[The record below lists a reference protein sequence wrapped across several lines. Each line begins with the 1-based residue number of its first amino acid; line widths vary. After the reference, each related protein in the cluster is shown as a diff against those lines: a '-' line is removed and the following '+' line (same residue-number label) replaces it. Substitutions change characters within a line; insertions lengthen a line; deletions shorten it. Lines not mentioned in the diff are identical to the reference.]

1 MKAEKPEGVSAEQAF
16 RCGEKAF
23 QPGEITSVPG
33 IALSGGF
40 PDEGG
45 LRLGGLLQALP
56 VGLLSG
62 VFPAE
67 GDRDL
72 DLTMAS

>member
-33 IALSGGF
+33 TALSGGF

-45 LRLGGLLQALP
+45 LRPGDLQGG
-56 VGLLSG
+56 G
-62 VFPAE
+62 VHGCVSQE
-67 GDRDL
+67 GSPTKGD
-72 DLTMAS
+72 